1 MAAKDFT
8 PRQVEVLIQGCEMVV
23 ASFQRRVNAEK
34 DAETRAVWQKRLMR
48 LMCCCRRCGVRNA

>member
-34 DAETRAVWQKRLMR
+34 DAETRAVWQKKIDEANVLLSKMR
-48 LMCCCRRCGVRNA
+48 SA